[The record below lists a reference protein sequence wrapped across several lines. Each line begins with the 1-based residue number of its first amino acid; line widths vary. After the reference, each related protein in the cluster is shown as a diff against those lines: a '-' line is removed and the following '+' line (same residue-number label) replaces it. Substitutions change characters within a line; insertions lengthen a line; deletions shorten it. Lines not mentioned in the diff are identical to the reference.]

1 MLSLYASS
9 NYYYTYSACN
19 FNYYSILIC
28 LLTSS
33 SNFYNYFSYASGTYS
48 SSSSVLVVS
57 I

>member
-28 LLTSS
+28 RLTSS

-48 SSSSVLVVS
+48 SSSSVRVVS